1 MGYRAGVPHIEEPVR
16 NAADLSQTR
25 RDHPRPRLLQ
35 LPRPGAEKGTGG
47 PHRFDGRSRAMGVLA
62 RDPRRPRL
70 ADRDRGRTGREAF
83 RPALA
88 APPRRELGAARRR
101 RRPAAHRASAPR
113 RLTRSR
119 QPNPNRSA
127 TALFQ
132 RRFVFAIRRLQ
143 ITTVEDQSEGV
154 FTLRSTGDTPFF
166 HHVAILAELRKRSQ
180 AGTLY
185 TYHFNALR
193 SILEK
198 TASFLGH
205 DDLRVCLAGLED
217 EVVYNRALNLMSHS
231 KYAINEPVEMVHDNK
246 ELFRRILDGVLDS
259 FQFALPELDTEAA
272 PR

>member
-1 MGYRAGVPHIEEPVR
+1 MDGGAGVPHIEEPVR

-47 PHRFDGRSRAMGVLA
+47 PHRRDGRSRAMGVLA

-143 ITTVEDQSEGV
+143 ITTVEDQLEWPGA
-154 FTLRSTGDTPFF
+154 TT
-166 HHVAILAELRKRSQ
+166 VADSL
-180 AGTLY
+180 
-185 TYHFNALR
+185 
-193 SILEK
+193 
-198 TASFLGH
+198 TA
-205 DDLRVCLAGLED
+205 V
-217 EVVYNRALNLMSHS
+217 
-231 KYAINEPVEMVHDNK
+231 
-246 ELFRRILDGVLDS
+246 
-259 FQFALPELDTEAA
+259 
-272 PR
+272 

>member
-47 PHRFDGRSRAMGVLA
+47 PHRRDGRSRAIGVLA

-119 QPNPNRSA
+119 QPNPKRSA

-132 RRFVFAIRRLQ
+132 RRFVFVINALSVRG
-143 ITTVEDQSEGV
+143 VEDQSKSSSRAYGQGAHV
-154 FTLRSTGDTPFF
+154 DATACPHLSQRRRSRGISRRR
-166 HHVAILAELRKRSQ
+166 AR
-180 AGTLY
+180 GTW
-185 TYHFNALR
+185 R
-193 SILEK
+193 
-198 TASFLGH
+198 G
-205 DDLRVCLAGLED
+205 
-217 EVVYNRALNLMSHS
+217 
-231 KYAINEPVEMVHDNK
+231 EPGRM
-246 ELFRRILDGVLDS
+246 RRPSGR
-259 FQFALPELDTEAA
+259 E
-272 PR
+272 

>member
-35 LPRPGAEKGTGG
+35 LPLQLPRPGAEKGTGG
-47 PHRFDGRSRAMGVLA
+47 PDRRDGRSRAMGVLA

-119 QPNPNRSA
+119 QPNPKRSA

-143 ITTVEDQSEGV
+143 ITTVEDQSKNSDLKAVPRTRG
-154 FTLRSTGDTPFF
+154 G
-166 HHVAILAELRKRSQ
+166 A
-180 AGTLY
+180 
-185 TYHFNALR
+185 
-193 SILEK
+193 
-198 TASFLGH
+198 ASSPS
-205 DDLRVCLAGLED
+205 RPAT
-217 EVVYNRALNLMSHS
+217 S
-231 KYAINEPVEMVHDNK
+231 
-246 ELFRRILDGVLDS
+246 
-259 FQFALPELDTEAA
+259 
-272 PR
+272 